1 MSWKASFQ
9 QGISNFKRNQYSEAL
24 AFFDEAISLGCDSF
38 TVYDSRAAVHE
49 KLGNNKAALL
59 DAKKVVDTA
68 PDRWQGYARSAR
80 LFHALTKNEAALKMA
95 DLALERIKP
104 DDAQRRQGLHAL
116 KSQATDALKAADD
129 RRRARIAKTAYHIG
143 KLPVEIFA
151 EIFGLVVAADHVQIL
166 NLSHVC
172 KHWRGI
178 AIETP
183 SLWQTLV
190 VSKKYPTR
198 KARFWVQRA
207 RTQISDL
214 SFHHNISEMD
224 WPSILLELTPL
235 HWHGLRSLAASGSL
249 FSRLYDMLHKLSK
262 TKAISHLEHLDV
274 TGCPNFERFL
284 PDFEDSHLDTLK
296 VANFTPSMGGL
307 WSRVHRLKTMSI
319 EAGCIEIVPALTANP
334 SLENLM
340 LCDIVPIPMQSGGDD
355 RVELSNLRCLKFFN
369 IASISMITRV
379 VIAPNL
385 QVLHLFSIGHS
396 SDVLLEFAHPDPLR
410 ALRELRIGSC
420 TTTASSLKIIIAGAP
435 LLETLQISGIHGV
448 VNDVLDFISGTHP
461 NDHHQDMC
469 TFLKH
474 VDLTN
479 CGDLLTRN
487 AYSLV
492 KTRLHTDQPAT
503 VDGSQPE
510 CRAEIESLRLDG
522 CPLIE
527 AEMLPWFRGKVK
539 VFSCVYMTKKEGKQ
553 RR

>member
-9 QGISNFKRNQYSEAL
+9 QGVFNFRRNKHSEAL
-24 AFFDEAISLGCDSF
+24 VLFDEAISLGCDSF
-38 TVYDSRAAVHE
+38 IVYDSRAALHE

-80 LFHALTKNEAALKMA
+80 LFHALNKDEVAIKMI
-95 DLALERIKP
+95 DLALERIKS
-104 DDAQRRQGLHAL
+104 DDAQRHQELNAL
-116 KSQATDALKAADD
+116 KSQATNALKAADE
-129 RRRARIAKTAYHIG
+129 RRRARIAKTAYYIG

-151 EIFGLVVAADHVQIL
+151 EILGLVVATDHAQIL
-166 NLSHVC
+166 KLSHVC

-178 AIETP
+178 AIKTP

-190 VSKKYPTR
+190 VSKNRPTR
-198 KARFWVQRA
+198 KVRLWMERA
-207 RTQISDL
+207 RTRISDL

-224 WPSILLELTPL
+224 WPSILSELSSL
-235 HWHGLRSLAASGSL
+235 SWCVLRSLAAPGSL
-249 FSRLYDMLHKLSK
+249 FSRLYDLLHRLSK
-262 TKAISHLEHLDV
+262 TEVISRLEHLDV
-274 TGCPNFERFL
+274 TGCPGFERFL
-284 PDFEDSHLDTLK
+284 PDFEASHLDTLK

-307 WSRVHRLKTMSI
+307 WSRVRQLRTMTV
-319 EAGCIEIVPALTANP
+319 EAGWIEILPALTANQ
-334 SLENLM
+334 SLENLV
-340 LCDIVPIPMQSGGDD
+340 LSDLVPIPMQSGGDD
-355 RVELSNLRCLKFFN
+355 CVELSDLQCLKLFN
-369 IASISMITRV
+369 IASVSMITRV
-379 VIAPNL
+379 IVAPNL
-385 QVLHLFSIGHS
+385 QVLHLFSISHS
-396 SDVLLEFAHPDPLR
+396 SDVLEFAHADSLR

-420 TTTASSLKIIIAGAP
+420 TTTARSLNVIIAGAP
-435 LLETLQISGIHGV
+435 LLETLQISGIQGV
-448 VNDVLDFISGTHP
+448 VNEVLDFICGTHP
-461 NDHHQDMC
+461 NDQHQDVC
-469 TFLKH
+469 TFLRH
-474 VDLTN
+474 VDLSS

-492 KTRLHTDQPAT
+492 KTRLRTDQPAAE
-503 VDGSQPE
+503 GGGQPG

>member
-9 QGISNFKRNQYSEAL
+9 QGISNFKGNKFPEAL

-49 KLGNNKAALL
+49 KLGNNKVALL

-80 LFHALTKNEAALKMA
+80 LFHALNKNEAALKMV

-104 DDAQRRQGLHAL
+104 DDAQRRQELDAL
-116 KSQATDALKAADD
+116 KSQATHVLKAADE
-129 RRRARIAKTAYHIG
+129 RRRARIAKTAYHVG
-143 KLPVEIFA
+143 KLPVEILA
-151 EIFGLVVAADHVQIL
+151 EIFGLVVAADHTEIL
-166 NLSHVC
+166 KLSHVC

-190 VSKKYPTR
+190 VSKNRPTR
-198 KARFWVQRA
+198 KVRLWMERA

-214 SFHHNISEMD
+214 SFHHNISEID
-224 WPSILLELTPL
+224 WPSILLELSSL
-235 HWHGLRSLAASGSL
+235 SWCNLRSLAASGSL
-249 FSRLYDMLHKLSK
+249 FSRLYGLLHQLSK
-262 TKAISHLEHLDV
+262 TEAISRLEHLDV
-274 TGCPNFERFL
+274 TGCPGFERFL

-307 WSRVHRLKTMSI
+307 WSRVHRLKTMTI
-319 EAGCIEIVPALTANP
+319 EAGWLEILLALTANP
-334 SLENLM
+334 LLENLV
-340 LCDIVPIPMQSGGDD
+340 LSDLVSIPMQSGGDD
-355 RVELSNLRCLKFFN
+355 PSAIRLTCCWNLR
-369 IASISMITRV
+369 T
-379 VIAPNL
+379 
-385 QVLHLFSIGHS
+385 
-396 SDVLLEFAHPDPLR
+396 PDSLR
-410 ALRELRIGSC
+410 ALRELRVGSC

-448 VNDVLDFISGTHP
+448 INDVLDFISGTHP
-461 NDHHQDMC
+461 NDHRQDVC
-469 TFLKH
+469 TSLKN
-474 VDLTN
+474 VDLSSS
-479 CGDLLTRN
+479 GDLLTRN

-492 KTRLHTDQPAT
+492 KTRLRTDQSVN
-503 VDGSQPE
+503 VDGGQAG
-510 CRAEIESLRLDG
+510 CKAEIESLRLDG
-522 CPLIE
+522 CVLIE